1 MKLVNLTP
9 HELRF
14 FTNEGNLIKLSPSGV
29 VARVDTHAKKI
40 KTIDIGGTD
49 LPIYSVTYSNVNH
62 IPEPE
67 EGTIYVVSSIVA
79 MHANRDDVMSPNTS
93 KETSIRDSNGYL
105 IGVNSL
111 QTF

>member
-14 FTNEGNLIKLSPSGV
+14 FTTEGDLIKLSPSGV

-40 KTIDIGGTD
+40 KDIDIGGTI
-49 LPIYSVTYSNVNH
+49 LPIYSVTYSNVTH
-62 IPEPE
+62 IPDPKPDV
-67 EGTIYVVSSIVA
+67 IYVVSSIVA
-79 MHANRDDVMSPNTS
+79 MHAGRTDVMSPNTS
-93 KETSIRDSNGYL
+93 KETIIRDSNGYL